1 MPDFVII
8 LLCCIMLLFF
18 SLQEALQERETQ
30 IQALL
35 EERDF
40 ERNEVASATSQV
52 SKVNMKGNE

>member
-1 MPDFVII
+1 M
-8 LLCCIMLLFF
+8 FF
-18 SLQEALQERETQ
+18 NFSTISQEALQERERQ

-52 SKVNMKGNE
+52 SKVHTSKLISEKQ